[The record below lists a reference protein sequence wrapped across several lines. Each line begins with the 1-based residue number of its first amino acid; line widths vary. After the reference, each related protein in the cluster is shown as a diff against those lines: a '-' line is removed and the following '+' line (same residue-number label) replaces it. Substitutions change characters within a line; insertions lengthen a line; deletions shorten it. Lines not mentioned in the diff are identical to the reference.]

1 MAIQEVTFDIPQTP
15 ENLAAMEEIKHQA
28 ASGSFTIYRT
38 SGDGKKLL
46 PVAKITKHP
55 DCPDD
60 VYLDTLRRLSK

>member
-1 MAIQEVTFDIPQTP
+1 MAIHEVTFDIPQTP
-15 ENLAAMEEIKHQA
+15 ENLAALDELKRQA
-28 ASGSFTIYRT
+28 ASGSFTLYRT
-38 SGDGKKLL
+38 YGGSKKLM